1 MGLNKISWGL
11 ITSALMVTTGVIA
24 YEYWP
29 DPVPTAADQSVI
41 QTLHFDQGAIER
53 ITIARGSDR
62 LELVPTGDSLQPWD
76 LIHQGQQ
83 QPANTAA
90 VSYLLNLFAEPDQ
103 GRMIEITAEQRQLY
117 GLTTPI
123 AVLTIAT
130 TSGLHTINLGK
141 DTFNNQSLYAEIDPQ
156 PDQLPQVAILK
167 VDWRNAVLRPTEQ
180 WIGQTVAPSPQKP

>member
-11 ITSALMVTTGVIA
+11 MASALLLTTAVIG

-29 DPVPTAADQSVI
+29 QQSPTVGDHGVI
-41 QTLHFDQGAIER
+41 QNLHLDQDAIER
-53 ITIARGSDR
+53 ITISRSSDR
-62 LELVPTGDSLQPWD
+62 LELVPTGDSLQPWA
-76 LIHQGQQ
+76 LIHQAQQ

-123 AVLTIAT
+123 ATINVAT
-130 TSGLHTINLGK
+130 SSGQHTINFGK

-156 PDQLPQVAILK
+156 PDQPPQVAILK
-167 VDWRNAVLRPTEQ
+167 IDWRNAVLRPTED
-180 WIGQTVAPSPQKP
+180 WIGQTVEPLPQKP